1 MNEKQ
6 AIAYGQIALDTLLHS
21 TYKRK
26 INLEN
31 FGIEMRQAFKFYP
44 RNISIQIADAK
55 VYAEKKA
62 EALKGCDAIEWDK

>member
-55 VYAEKKA
+55 IYAEKKA
-62 EALKGCDAIEWDK
+62 ESAKGCDAIG

>member
-6 AIAYGQIALDTLLHS
+6 AIAYGQIALDTLLRS

-26 INLEN
+26 VTLEN
-31 FGIEMRQAFKFYP
+31 FGLEMRQAFKIYP

-62 EALKGCDAIEWDK
+62 EATKGCDAIG

>member
-6 AIAYGQIALDTLLHS
+6 AIAYGQIALDTLLRS

-26 INLEN
+26 VNLEN
-31 FGIEMRQAFKFYP
+31 FGLEMRQAFKIYP

-62 EALKGCDAIEWDK
+62 EATKGCDAIG

>member
-6 AIAYGQIALDTLLHS
+6 AIAYGQIALDSMLHS
-21 TYKRK
+21 TYKNK

-31 FGIEMRQAFKFYP
+31 LGLEMKQAFKIYP

-55 VYAEKKA
+55 IYAEKKSEQA
-62 EALKGCDAIEWDK
+62 KRRDFHDF

>member
-6 AIAYGQIALDTLLHS
+6 AIAYGQIALDSMLHS
-21 TYKRK
+21 TYKNK

-31 FGIEMRQAFKFYP
+31 LGLEMKQAFKIYP

-55 VYAEKKA
+55 IYAEKKLLA
-62 EALKGCDAIEWDK
+62 SKGIDANE